1 MKRKKPDKP
10 RRRDSSPSQD
20 IGAHPL
26 AEVFHRLTP
35 EHVLKAVE
43 VGGRRCTGRFNI
55 LNSFENR
62 VYMLELEDQSWV
74 VGKFYRPG
82 RWSRET
88 ILEEHAFLLEL
99 QAEEI
104 SVAAPIELA
113 PGETLSEV
121 QGITYAVFPRIR
133 GRVPQEMDDEQLR
146 VLGRLLSRV
155 HNVGARRPAN
165 ARLALDAETYG
176 RVNLAYLVEHDLV
189 APDARDAYAA
199 TVAALLDRVKF
210 HFVDVPVHRIHGDC
224 HPGNLVWTSEGPAFL
239 DFDDMANGPAVQD
252 VWMLVPSYD
261 DEGRRQR
268 EVLVEAYRQFR
279 DFSSEWLRLTEPLRA
294 LRYIHYSTWIARRW
308 GDPAFRRTFSWFGTS
323 QYWHKEILDL
333 REQIARIDHEAG

>member
-1 MKRKKPDKP
+1 VKRKTFDKP
-10 RRRDSSPSQD
+10 RRADSSPSPD
-20 IGAHPL
+20 IADHPL

-35 EHVLKAVE
+35 EAVLSAVE
-43 VGGRRCTGRFNI
+43 VGGRRCTGRFNV

-62 VYMLELEDQSWV
+62 VYMLELEDGSWI

-88 ILEEHAFLLEL
+88 ILSEHAFLSEL
-99 QAEEI
+99 SAEEI
-104 SVAAPIELA
+104 EVAAPIEIA

-121 QGITYAVFPRIR
+121 KGILYAVFPRVR
-133 GRVPQEMDDEQLR
+133 GRIPQEFNDEEIR
-146 VLGRLLSRV
+146 ILGRLLARV
-155 HNVGARRPAN
+155 HNVGARRPAP
-165 ARLALDAETYG
+165 ARLSLDAATYG
-176 RVNLAYLVEHDLV
+176 SANLKYLLDHDLI

-199 TVAALLDRVKF
+199 TVRVLLDRIRF
-210 HFVDVPVHRIHGDC
+210 HFTDVPVHRIHGDC
-224 HPGNLVWTSEGPAFL
+224 HPGNLVWTSTGPAFL
-239 DFDDMANGPAVQD
+239 DFDDVANGPAVQD

-268 EVLVEAYRQFR
+268 GVLIEAYRQFR
-279 DFSSEWLRLTEPLRA
+279 GFSSEWLRLVEPLRA
-294 LRYIHYSTWIARRW
+294 LRYIAYSTWIARRW
-308 GDPAFRRTFSWFGTS
+308 GDPAFRRTFLWFGTP